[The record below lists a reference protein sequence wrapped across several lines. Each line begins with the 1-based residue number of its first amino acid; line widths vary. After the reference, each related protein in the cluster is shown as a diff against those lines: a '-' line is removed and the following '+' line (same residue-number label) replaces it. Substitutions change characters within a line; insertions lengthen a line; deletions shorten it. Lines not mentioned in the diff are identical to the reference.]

1 MRMYKQI
8 RKLRLQLHLNYML
21 KIETVTKSS

>member
-21 KIETVTKSS
+21 KIATVTKSS